1 MALQAVKA
9 AAKNRPVDAAG
20 GGAATRRARPSR
32 RTGGCDPITFAAT
45 IDNLVTERAWEAPAA
60 AGSVIDR
67 WADIAPELVGKVK
80 RVHYEPATRQLDLL
94 PVFPAHATQLRL
106 LGRQLIT
113 RTNTKTCQE
122 TVKERRVLAP
132 GSGMGLRP
140 VTAGRRLLLES
151 GEVHAPAAE
160 V

>member
-1 MALQAVKA
+1 M
-9 AAKNRPVDAAG
+9 
-20 GGAATRRARPSR
+20 
-32 RTGGCDPITFAAT
+32 
-45 IDNLVTERAWEAPAA
+45 
-60 AGSVIDR
+60 
-67 WADIAPELVGKVK
+67 
-80 RVHYEPATRQLDLL
+80 HYEPATRQLDLL

-113 RTNTKTCQE
+113 RINTKTGQE
-122 TVKERRVLAP
+122 TVKELRVLAP
-132 GSGMGLRP
+132 GSDMGLRP